1 MSLKDSIKS
10 VKNDF
15 LTDFATV
22 SVSSDA
28 DPLKQKYLGRNG
40 LVTNLFKQLG
50 QVSKE
55 DKPLFGQLLNELK
68 IDLND
73 NHHQFQDR
81 MQH

>member
-10 VKNDF
+10 VENDF

-22 SVSSDA
+22 SDSSGA
-28 DPLKQKYLGRNG
+28 DLLKQKYLSRNG

-55 DKPLFGQLLNELK
+55 DKPLFGQLLNLSLIHISEPT
-68 IDLND
+68 
-73 NHHQFQDR
+73 R
-81 MQH
+81 PY